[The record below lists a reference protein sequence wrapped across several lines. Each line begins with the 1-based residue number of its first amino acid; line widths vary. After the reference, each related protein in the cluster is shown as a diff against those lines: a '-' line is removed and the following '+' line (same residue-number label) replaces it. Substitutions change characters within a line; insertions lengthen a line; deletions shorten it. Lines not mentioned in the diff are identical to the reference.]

1 MLSIQMGR
9 RDLLRVGAAGLFS
22 GPLLEQ
28 LTAAPA
34 AAGAPA
40 HSVIVIFLGGGLSH
54 HDTFDPKPDA
64 PAEVRGKYGVIG
76 TPEPGLRFSDKI
88 PLLAAR
94 QSQYALVRSG
104 SHANDHH
111 ETATNWVLSGRFGSP
126 FGDYPAVGAVV
137 SHPLGF
143 RGELPPYVAIPRNPS
158 FTWELG
164 RSAFL
169 GGRHESFKTGDPA
182 LPGFRVEDLQSPIPS
197 PGVRGQ
203 RRENLRAAVDRL
215 AKEVEA
221 NDQILTYDDFQQRA
235 ARMVLSP
242 TARQAF
248 ALEEESDRLKDRYGR
263 TTFGQ
268 SCLLARRLVERGVRW
283 ITINHAGWDHHAK
296 IFTSLD
302 KKLPEFD
309 WTLSGFLDDL
319 RERGLLDT
327 TLLAVFGEFGRT
339 PTLNK
344 DAGRDHWGKA
354 GSLLFAGAGV
364 KNGLVLGATDK
375 LGAYPTRRPV
385 SPPDVAATLLTRL
398 GVDPQRQIITPDG
411 RPLEILDQ
419 GEPVREL
426 FT

>member
-1 MLSIQMGR
+1 MIQLSVYEQWSDEPFTACENPDVPMGKW
-9 RDLLRVGAAGLFS
+9 LLQHLPEKPPKILDVGCGTGLH
-22 GPLLEQ
+22 
-28 LTAAPA
+28 T
-34 AAGAPA
+34 
-40 HSVIVIFLGGGLSH
+40 
-54 HDTFDPKPDA
+54 DWCN
-64 PAEVRGKYGVIG
+64 
-76 TPEPGLRFSDKI
+76 
-88 PLLAAR
+88 R
-94 QSQYALVRSG
+94 QG
-104 SHANDHH
+104 I
-111 ETATNWVLSGRFGSP
+111 ETWG
-126 FGDYPAVGAVV
+126 
-137 SHPLGF
+137 
-143 RGELPPYVAIPRNPS
+143 
-158 FTWELG
+158 
-164 RSAFL
+164 
-169 GGRHESFKTGDPA
+169 
-182 LPGFRVEDLQSPIPS
+182 
-197 PGVRGQ
+197 
-203 RRENLRAAVDRL
+203 
-215 AKEVEA
+215 
-221 NDQILTYDDFQQRA
+221 
-235 ARMVLSP
+235 
-242 TARQAF
+242 
-248 ALEEESDRLKDRYGR
+248 
-263 TTFGQ
+263 
-268 SCLLARRLVERGVRW
+268 

>member
-1 MLSIQMGR
+1 M
-9 RDLLRVGAAGLFS
+9 RVIAEATRAPAIRQCSDAAGS
-22 GPLLEQ
+22 NCSQRMQPSSITRTRTEPSREVTKRNVSRSMCGANES
-28 LTAAPA
+28 AA
-34 AAGAPA
+34 
-40 HSVIVIFLGGGLSH
+40 
-54 HDTFDPKPDA
+54 
-64 PAEVRGKYGVIG
+64 
-76 TPEPGLRFSDKI
+76 
-88 PLLAAR
+88 
-94 QSQYALVRSG
+94 
-104 SHANDHH
+104 
-111 ETATNWVLSGRFGSP
+111 
-126 FGDYPAVGAVV
+126 
-137 SHPLGF
+137 
-143 RGELPPYVAIPRNPS
+143 
-158 FTWELG
+158 
-164 RSAFL
+164 
-169 GGRHESFKTGDPA
+169 
-182 LPGFRVEDLQSPIPS
+182 
-197 PGVRGQ
+197 
-203 RRENLRAAVDRL
+203 NLRAAVDRL